1 MEAFWPIS
9 LLKISKIIDNPW
21 SVGMVRAEKAG
32 QVLGDAIINNVTG
45 ERGVTLIGYS
55 LGARVIYSCLMYLA
69 EKRAFG
75 SVENVV
81 LMGAPCPSEIR
92 VWASIKSVVAGRVVN
107 VYSKNDYILG
117 FLYRTSSW
125 QYGVAGLEKIQG
137 VQGVENFDVSD
148 IVSGHLRYQ
157 YLVGSILKKIGWEDV
172 DGEEV
177 AKNEE
182 TLALMVDEEEK
193 LDQVRTDRGDMG
205 LSELDLN
212 KEAENLENVVEEK
225 NEEIEMADKNYTGSQ
240 KDNVEPAK
248 ANQPTETADKVNKDQ
263 GNGAKIVTSTS
274 SAIPKDK
281 DQAGGG
287 AKPGK

>member
-45 ERGVTLIGYS
+45 ERGITLIGYS

-92 VWASIKSVVAGRVVN
+92 VWASIKTVVAGRVVN

-117 FLYRTSSW
+117 FLYRSSSW
-125 QYGVAGLEKIQG
+125 QYGVAGLEKVQG

-157 YLVGSILKKIGWEDV
+157 YLVGSILKKIGWEDI
-172 DGEEV
+172 DAEEV

-193 LDQVRTDRGDMG
+193 LDKVRTDKGDMG
-205 LSELDLN
+205 LSEMDLN
-212 KEAENLENVVEEK
+212 KEAQKLEKVVEKK
-225 NEEIEMADKNYTGSQ
+225 NEEIDMADKKYTGAE
-240 KDNVEPAK
+240 KENVE
-248 ANQPTETADKVNKDQ
+248 TGKDGKEQ
-263 GNGAKIVTSTS
+263 GTGAKNIATSTS
-274 SAIPKDK
+274 SATPKDK